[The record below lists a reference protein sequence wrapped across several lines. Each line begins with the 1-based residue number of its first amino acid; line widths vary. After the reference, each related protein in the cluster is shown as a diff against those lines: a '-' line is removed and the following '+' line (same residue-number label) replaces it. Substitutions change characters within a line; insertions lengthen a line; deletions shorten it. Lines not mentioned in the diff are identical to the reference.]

1 MQPTYEYYKDLFAGI
16 PKPFAYLDLDLLD
29 QNIASISRRA
39 GEKTV
44 RIASKSVRCRWVLDY
59 LLQADDRMQGL
70 MCFTAVEAVWLAEQ
84 GFDDLLVAYPC
95 WEKSHVEAVSKVVSQ
110 GKRIWL
116 MVDSAAHIQHLNQI
130 GEALQTVIP
139 VCLDLDLSLKLPGL
153 HFGVFRSSV
162 NSVETA
168 LALWTQVQ
176 QAPWTRMDALM
187 GYEAQVAGLGDRT
200 PGLGIKGPAVRLL
213 KKRSVKVIAQRRAA
227 VVEALLQAGASLP
240 LVNGGGTGSME
251 STRAEAAVTEITA
264 GSGFYASHLFDYY
277 DNFKHLPAAGYAVEV
292 VRQPQPGIYTCLGGG
307 YVASGAP
314 GVDKIPLPYLPEG
327 ARLHPNEGAGEVQTP
342 ILYKGQL
349 KEGDPVFMR
358 HSKAGELCER
368 FNELLLVR
376 AGKVIDRVPTYRG
389 EGKCFL

>member
-1 MQPTYEYYKDLFAGI
+1 
-16 PKPFAYLDLDLLD
+16 
-29 QNIASISRRA
+29 
-39 GEKTV
+39 
-44 RIASKSVRCRWVLDY
+44 
-59 LLQADDRMQGL
+59 
-70 MCFTAVEAVWLAEQ
+70 
-84 GFDDLLVAYPC
+84 
-95 WEKSHVEAVSKVVSQ
+95 
-110 GKRIWL
+110 
-116 MVDSAAHIQHLNQI
+116 
-130 GEALQTVIP
+130 
-139 VCLDLDLSLKLPGL
+139 
-153 HFGVFRSSV
+153 
-162 NSVETA
+162 
-168 LALWTQVQ
+168 
-176 QAPWTRMDALM
+176 
-187 GYEAQVAGLGDRT
+187 
-200 PGLGIKGPAVRLL
+200 
-213 KKRSVKVIAQRRAA
+213 
-227 VVEALLQAGASLP
+227 
-240 LVNGGGTGSME
+240 ME
-251 STRAEAAVTEITA
+251 STRAEVAVTEITA